1 MSFPQPQATPYAV
14 NNYGFF
20 RLNTPL
26 SSPGDIYE
34 SDQSGHAF
42 CVGPNSDIANVN
54 MAYFD
59 DQVPTFMQFMTISPT
74 RSFAGLI
81 NARNEAQFSPAQR
94 PGRILF
100 WSDDI
105 YDPNFRPRAFNATTD
120 AIQFVPPLLDV
131 IQYFTPLASVVP
143 ARINK
148 EFVFQ
153 NYVVPS
159 GGTLYIVVPYYGRRY
174 AFVNFTNRNNV
185 QNNTIGIIGVN
196 YAITDDTSPNPFHQE
211 TTILVPT
218 LVAPNASIRRIIR
231 ATADGMF
238 DALVFSLTNG
248 GPAPLRIDVADQDES

>member
-1 MSFPQPQATPYAV
+1 MTFPQPEATPYAV

-59 DQVPTFMQFMTISPT
+59 DQVPTFMQFITLSPT
-74 RSFAGLI
+74 RSITGLI
-81 NARNEAQFSPAQR
+81 NARNDAKYAPAQR

-105 YDPNFRPRAFNATTD
+105 YDPNFRPRAAVAGD
-120 AIQFVPPLLDV
+120 AVQFVPPLIDI

-143 ARINK
+143 PRINK

-153 NYVVPS
+153 NYVVP
-159 GGTLYIVVPYYGRRY
+159 GGQTLFIVLPYYGRRY
-174 AFVNFTNRNNV
+174 AFVDFTNRNNV
-185 QNNTIGIIGVN
+185 SPNTFGVSGVN
-196 YAITDDTSPNPFHQE
+196 YAITDDSSGNPYHQE
-211 TTILVPT
+211 TTL
-218 LVAPNASIRRIIR
+218 LAAAAVAPGASARKIIR
-231 ATADGMF
+231 ASTDGMF

-248 GPAPLRIDVADQDES
+248 GPAPLRVDVADQDGP